1 MTIKNKIVD
10 HQLFKQAKIAL
21 LFLSFMC
28 VGAYAEAQNFQST
41 SSYLNS
47 SSPQTV
53 EQTAAASPQQAYKS
67 TIYEPFSSATPSS
80 DANGSNNGNARG
92 MSGRRNAGDFGH
104 PDDPNKDPE
113 SPVGEPW
120 IMLAFAAM
128 GAGVIYLKQ
137 RKRSEIKD

>member
-21 LFLSFMC
+21 LFLAFMFA
-28 VGAYAEAQNFQST
+28 GAYAEAQNFQST
-41 SSYLNS
+41 SSYLNG

-53 EQTAAASPQQAYKS
+53 EKTVAASPQQAYKS

-92 MSGRRNAGDFGH
+92 MSGRRNAFV
-104 PDDPNKDPE
+104 DPGETGAEEYPI
-113 SPVGEPW
+113 GEPW

-128 GAGVIYLKQ
+128 AAVVITLRKKQ
-137 RKRSEIKD
+137 TA

>member
-21 LFLSFMC
+21 LFLAFMC

-41 SSYLNS
+41 SSYLNGS
-47 SSPQTV
+47 SLQTV
-53 EQTAAASPQQAYKS
+53 EKTTAASPQQAYKS

-92 MSGRRNAGDFGH
+92 MSGRRNAFEN
-104 PDDPNKDPE
+104 PDDPNRDPE
-113 SPVGEPW
+113 SPIGEPW

-128 GAGVIYLKQ
+128 AAVALTLRKKQ
-137 RKRSEIKD
+137 TA

>member
-21 LFLSFMC
+21 LFLAFMC

-41 SSYLNS
+41 SSYLNG
-47 SSPQTV
+47 SSPQTA
-53 EQTAAASPQQAYKS
+53 EQTVAASPQQAYKS

-92 MSGRRNAGDFGH
+92 MSGRRNAFV
-104 PDDPNKDPE
+104 DPGE
-113 SPVGEPW
+113 TGAEEYPVGEPW

-128 GAGVIYLKQ
+128 AAVVITLRKKQ
-137 RKRSEIKD
+137 TA

>member
-1 MTIKNKIVD
+1 MTIKNKFVD

-21 LFLSFMC
+21 LFLTFMC
-28 VGAYAEAQNFQST
+28 VSAYAEAQNFQST

-47 SSPQTV
+47 SSLQTV

-92 MSGRRNAGDFGH
+92 MSGRRNLGENTSGNPGAD
-104 PDDPNKDPE
+104 E
-113 SPVGEPW
+113 TQSPIGEPW

-128 GAGVIYLKQ
+128 AAVVIRLRKKQ
-137 RKRSEIKD
+137 TA

>member
-21 LFLSFMC
+21 LFLAFMC

-47 SSPQTV
+47 SSLQTV

-92 MSGRRNAGDFGH
+92 MSGRRNIGDLTPG
-104 PDDPNKDPE
+104 DPEPNPE
-113 SPVGEPW
+113 SPLGEPW
-120 IMLAFAAM
+120 IMLAFATI
-128 GAGVIYLKQ
+128 GAGVIFIKQ
-137 RKRSEIKD
+137 RKKIKAKA

>member
-21 LFLSFMC
+21 LFLAFMC

-53 EQTAAASPQQAYKS
+53 EQTAASPQQAYKS

-92 MSGRRNAGDFGH
+92 MSGRRNAGNFGH

-113 SPVGEPW
+113 PPVGEPW

>member
-21 LFLSFMC
+21 LFLAFMC

-41 SSYLNS
+41 SSYLNGS
-47 SSPQTV
+47 TPQTV
-53 EQTAAASPQQAYKS
+53 EKTTAASPQQAYKS

-92 MSGRRNAGDFGH
+92 MSGRRNAFV
-104 PDDPNKDPE
+104 DPGETGAEEYPI
-113 SPVGEPW
+113 GEPW

-128 GAGVIYLKQ
+128 AAVVITLRKKQ
-137 RKRSEIKD
+137 TA

>member
-21 LFLSFMC
+21 LFLAFMC
-28 VGAYAEAQNFQST
+28 VSAYAEAQNFQST

-53 EQTAAASPQQAYKS
+53 EQTAAAPQQAYKS

-137 RKRSEIKD
+137 RKRSEVKD

>member
-21 LFLSFMC
+21 LFFIFVCAST
-28 VGAYAEAQNFQST
+28 YAEAQNFQST

-53 EQTAAASPQQAYKS
+53 EKTTATSPQQAYKS

-80 DANGSNNGNARG
+80 NANGSNNGNARG
-92 MSGRRNAGDFGH
+92 MSGRRNLGENTSGNPGAD
-104 PDDPNKDPE
+104 E
-113 SPVGEPW
+113 TQSPIGEPW

-128 GAGVIYLKQ
+128 AAVVITLRKKQ
-137 RKRSEIKD
+137 TA

>member
-10 HQLFKQAKIAL
+10 HQLLKQAKIAL
-21 LFLSFMC
+21 LFLAFMC
-28 VGAYAEAQNFQST
+28 VGTYAEAQNFQST

-47 SSPQTV
+47 SSLQTV
-53 EQTAAASPQQAYKS
+53 EKTAAASPQQAYKS

-80 DANGSNNGNARG
+80 GSDNGNGPAKI
-92 MSGRRNAGDFGH
+92 SGRKNAGNFGH
-104 PDDPNKDPE
+104 VDDPYKDPE

-128 GAGVIYLKQ
+128 GAGVISLKQ

>member
-21 LFLSFMC
+21 LFLAFMC

-53 EQTAAASPQQAYKS
+53 EQTAASPQQAYKS

-80 DANGSNNGNARG
+80 DANGSNSGPNNI
-92 MSGRRNAGDFGH
+92 SGRKNGFLDPGDA
-104 PDDPNKDPE
+104 NKDPE
-113 SPVGEPW
+113 NTEYPIGEPW

-128 GAGVIYLKQ
+128 AAVVIRLRKKQ
-137 RKRSEIKD
+137 TA

>member
-21 LFLSFMC
+21 LFLTLMC
-28 VGAYAEAQNFQST
+28 VSAYAEAQNFQST

-53 EQTAAASPQQAYKS
+53 EQTTAAPQQAYKS

-80 DANGSNNGNARG
+80 DANGSNSGPNNI
-92 MSGRRNAGDFGH
+92 SGRKNGFLDPGDA
-104 PDDPNKDPE
+104 NKDSENTEYPI
-113 SPVGEPW
+113 GEPW

-128 GAGVIYLKQ
+128 AAVVIRLRKKQ
-137 RKRSEIKD
+137 TA

>member
-21 LFLSFMC
+21 LFFAFMC
-28 VGAYAEAQNFQST
+28 VSAYAEAQNFQST

-53 EQTAAASPQQAYKS
+53 EQTAAAPQQAYKS

-92 MSGRRNAGDFGH
+92 MSGRRNLGENTSGNPGAD
-104 PDDPNKDPE
+104 E
-113 SPVGEPW
+113 TQSPVGDAW

-128 GAGVIYLKQ
+128 AAVVITLRKKQ
-137 RKRSEIKD
+137 TA

>member
-21 LFLSFMC
+21 LFLAFMC

-41 SSYLNS
+41 SSYLNG

-53 EQTAAASPQQAYKS
+53 EQTVAASPQQAYKS

-92 MSGRRNAGDFGH
+92 MSGRRNAGPDWAVT
-104 PDDPNKDPE
+104 PDDPGYRP
-113 SPVGEPW
+113 PVGEPW
-120 IMLAFAAM
+120 IMLVFAAM
-128 GAGVIYLKQ
+128 AAVVIRLRKKQ
-137 RKRSEIKD
+137 TA

>member
-21 LFLSFMC
+21 LFLSFIC

-53 EQTAAASPQQAYKS
+53 EQTAAAPQQAYKS

-80 DANGSNNGNARG
+80 GSDNGNGPAKVNGRKN
-92 MSGRRNAGDFGH
+92 SGPNWGIN
-104 PDDPNKDPE
+104 PDDPGFRP
-113 SPVGEPW
+113 PVGEPW
-120 IMLAFAAM
+120 IMLVFAAI
-128 GAGVIYLKQ
+128 GAGVIFIKQ
-137 RKRSEIKD
+137 RKKLKAKA

>member
-21 LFLSFMC
+21 LFLAFMC

-41 SSYLNS
+41 SSYLNG
-47 SSPQTV
+47 SSPQTA
-53 EQTAAASPQQAYKS
+53 EQTVAASPQQAYKS

-92 MSGRRNAGDFGH
+92 MSGRRNAFV
-104 PDDPNKDPE
+104 DPGETGAEEYPI
-113 SPVGEPW
+113 GEPW

-128 GAGVIYLKQ
+128 AAVVITLRKKQ
-137 RKRSEIKD
+137 TA

>member
-21 LFLSFMC
+21 LFLAFMC

-41 SSYLNS
+41 SSYLNGS
-47 SSPQTV
+47 SLQTV
-53 EQTAAASPQQAYKS
+53 EQTVAASPQQAYKS

-92 MSGRRNAGDFGH
+92 MSGRRNAFVDPGETGAEEYPIGD
-104 PDDPNKDPE
+104 
-113 SPVGEPW
+113 PW

-128 GAGVIYLKQ
+128 AAGVITLRKKQ
-137 RKRSEIKD
+137 TA

>member
-1 MTIKNKIVD
+1 
-10 HQLFKQAKIAL
+10 
-21 LFLSFMC
+21 MC

-41 SSYLNS
+41 SSYLNG

-53 EQTAAASPQQAYKS
+53 EQTVAASPQQAYKS

-92 MSGRRNAGDFGH
+92 MSGRRNAFV
-104 PDDPNKDPE
+104 DPGETGAEEYPI
-113 SPVGEPW
+113 GEPW

-128 GAGVIYLKQ
+128 AAVVIRLRKKQ
-137 RKRSEIKD
+137 TA

>member
-21 LFLSFMC
+21 LFLTLMC
-28 VGAYAEAQNFQST
+28 VSAYAEAQNFQST

-53 EQTAAASPQQAYKS
+53 EQTAAAPQQAYKS

-80 DANGSNNGNARG
+80 DANGSNSGPNNI
-92 MSGRRNAGDFGH
+92 SGRKNGFLDPGDA
-104 PDDPNKDPE
+104 NKDSEHTEYPI
-113 SPVGEPW
+113 GEPW

-128 GAGVIYLKQ
+128 TAVALTLRKKQ
-137 RKRSEIKD
+137 TA

>member
-21 LFLSFMC
+21 LFLAFMC

-41 SSYLNS
+41 SSYLNGS
-47 SSPQTV
+47 SLQTV
-53 EQTAAASPQQAYKS
+53 EQTVAAPQQAYKS

-92 MSGRRNAGDFGH
+92 MSGRRNLGENTSGNPGAD
-104 PDDPNKDPE
+104 E
-113 SPVGEPW
+113 TQSPIGEPW

-128 GAGVIYLKQ
+128 AAVVIRLRKKQ
-137 RKRSEIKD
+137 TA

>member
-21 LFLSFMC
+21 LFLAFMC

-41 SSYLNS
+41 SSYLNG

-53 EQTAAASPQQAYKS
+53 EQTVAASPQQAYKS

-92 MSGRRNAGDFGH
+92 MSGRRNLGENTSGNPGAD
-104 PDDPNKDPE
+104 E
-113 SPVGEPW
+113 TQSPIGEPW

-128 GAGVIYLKQ
+128 AAVALTLRKKQ
-137 RKRSEIKD
+137 TA

>member
-21 LFLSFMC
+21 LFLAFMC

-41 SSYLNS
+41 SSYLNG

-53 EQTAAASPQQAYKS
+53 EQTVAASPQQAYKS

-92 MSGRRNAGDFGH
+92 MSGRRNAFVDPGETGAEEYPIGD
-104 PDDPNKDPE
+104 
-113 SPVGEPW
+113 PW

-128 GAGVIYLKQ
+128 TAVVIRLRKKQ
-137 RKRSEIKD
+137 TA

>member
-21 LFLSFMC
+21 LFFIFVCAST
-28 VGAYAEAQNFQST
+28 YAEAQNFQST

-53 EQTAAASPQQAYKS
+53 EKTTATSPQQAYKS

-80 DANGSNNGNARG
+80 NANGSNNGNARG
-92 MSGRRNAGDFGH
+92 MSGRRNLGENTSGNPGAD
-104 PDDPNKDPE
+104 E
-113 SPVGEPW
+113 TQSPIGEPW
-120 IMLAFAAM
+120 IMLVFAAM
-128 GAGVIYLKQ
+128 AAVVIRLRKKQ
-137 RKRSEIKD
+137 TA

>member
-21 LFLSFMC
+21 LFFAFMC
-28 VGAYAEAQNFQST
+28 VSAYAEAQNFQST

-47 SSPQTV
+47 SSLQTV

-92 MSGRRNAGDFGH
+92 MSGRRNLGENTSGNPGADETQ
-104 PDDPNKDPE
+104 PPI
-113 SPVGEPW
+113 GEPW
-120 IMLAFAAM
+120 IMLAFATI
-128 GAGVIYLKQ
+128 GAGVIFIKQ
-137 RKRSEIKD
+137 RKAEAKG

>member
-21 LFLSFMC
+21 LFLAFMC
-28 VGAYAEAQNFQST
+28 VGAYAKAQNFQST
-41 SSYLNS
+41 SSYLNG

-53 EQTAAASPQQAYKS
+53 EQTVAASPQQAYKS

-92 MSGRRNAGDFGH
+92 MSGRRNAFEN
-104 PDDPNKDPE
+104 PDDPNRDPE
-113 SPVGEPW
+113 PPIGEPW

-128 GAGVIYLKQ
+128 AAVVITLRKKQ
-137 RKRSEIKD
+137 TA

>member
-1 MTIKNKIVD
+1 MTIKNKFVD

-21 LFLSFMC
+21 LFLTFMC

-47 SSPQTV
+47 SSLQTV

-80 DANGSNNGNARG
+80 DANGSNSGPNNI
-92 MSGRRNAGDFGH
+92 SGRKNGFLDPGDA
-104 PDDPNKDPE
+104 NKDPE
-113 SPVGEPW
+113 HTEYPIGEPW

-128 GAGVIYLKQ
+128 AAVVIRLRKKQ
-137 RKRSEIKD
+137 TA

>member
-21 LFLSFMC
+21 LFLAFMC

-41 SSYLNS
+41 SSYLNG

-92 MSGRRNAGDFGH
+92 MSGRRNAFV
-104 PDDPNKDPE
+104 DPGETGAEEYPI
-113 SPVGEPW
+113 GEPW

-128 GAGVIYLKQ
+128 AAGVITLRKKQ
-137 RKRSEIKD
+137 TA

>member
-21 LFLSFMC
+21 LFLAFMC

-41 SSYLNS
+41 SPYLNG

-53 EQTAAASPQQAYKS
+53 EKTVAASPQQAYKS

-80 DANGSNNGNARG
+80 DANGSNNSNARG
-92 MSGRRNAGDFGH
+92 MSGRRNAFV
-104 PDDPNKDPE
+104 DPGETGAEEYPI
-113 SPVGEPW
+113 GEPW
-120 IMLAFAAM
+120 IMLVFAAM
-128 GAGVIYLKQ
+128 AAVVIRLRKKQ
-137 RKRSEIKD
+137 TA

>member
-92 MSGRRNAGDFGH
+92 MSGRRNLGENTSGNPGAD
-104 PDDPNKDPE
+104 E
-113 SPVGEPW
+113 TQSPIGEPW

-128 GAGVIYLKQ
+128 TAVALTLRKKQ
-137 RKRSEIKD
+137 TA

>member
-21 LFLSFMC
+21 LFLAFMC

-41 SSYLNS
+41 SSYLNG

-53 EQTAAASPQQAYKS
+53 EKTTAASPQQAYKS

-92 MSGRRNAGDFGH
+92 MSGRRNAFV
-104 PDDPNKDPE
+104 DPGETGAEEYPI
-113 SPVGEPW
+113 GEPW

-128 GAGVIYLKQ
+128 AAVVITLRKKQ
-137 RKRSEIKD
+137 TA

>member
-21 LFLSFMC
+21 LFLAFMC

-41 SSYLNS
+41 SSYLNG

-53 EQTAAASPQQAYKS
+53 EQTVAAPQQAYKS

-92 MSGRRNAGDFGH
+92 MSGRRNAFVDPGETGAEEYPIGD
-104 PDDPNKDPE
+104 
-113 SPVGEPW
+113 PW

-128 GAGVIYLKQ
+128 TAVVIRLRKKQ
-137 RKRSEIKD
+137 TA

>member
-21 LFLSFMC
+21 LFLAFMC
-28 VGAYAEAQNFQST
+28 VGAHAEAQNFQST
-41 SSYLNS
+41 SSYLNG

-53 EQTAAASPQQAYKS
+53 EQTVAASPQQAYKS

-92 MSGRRNAGDFGH
+92 MSGRRNAFV
-104 PDDPNKDPE
+104 DPGETGAEEYPI
-113 SPVGEPW
+113 GEPW

-128 GAGVIYLKQ
+128 AAVVITLRKKQ
-137 RKRSEIKD
+137 TA

>member
-21 LFLSFMC
+21 LFLSFIC

-41 SSYLNS
+41 SSYLNGS
-47 SSPQTV
+47 SLQTV

-92 MSGRRNAGDFGH
+92 MSGRRNAFV
-104 PDDPNKDPE
+104 DPGETGAEEYPI
-113 SPVGEPW
+113 GEPW

-128 GAGVIYLKQ
+128 AAVVITLRKKQ
-137 RKRSEIKD
+137 TA

>member
-21 LFLSFMC
+21 LFLAFMC

-41 SSYLNS
+41 SSYLNG

-53 EQTAAASPQQAYKS
+53 EQTVAASPQQAYKS

-92 MSGRRNAGDFGH
+92 MSGRRNAFV
-104 PDDPNKDPE
+104 DPGETGAEEYPI
-113 SPVGEPW
+113 GEPW

-128 GAGVIYLKQ
+128 AAVVIRLRKKQ
-137 RKRSEIKD
+137 TA